1 MEDPLIATIT
11 VQNSKSVFRMQFN
24 FEECT
29 VQTNMMDQFCS
40 LLQTFSEILKACNK
54 EAEASY
60 AAAGVQEMQKFKEE
74 VIQSYLG
81 RPSSLFGHSPRGS
94 KEFADP
100 EPADPALS
108 SLKPIPSPRVSMG
121 SQSCGVVGGTPGPS
135 GSTVSARTNST
146 PEELMG
152 SKSSPSSSV
161 SAETPRRGL
170 QRFWNYFG
178 GSTKVQPMGAE
189 SVTIEPGNQSR
200 ERKGKR
206 SPPSSKDRLG
216 DCSDSF
222 SSLSIPQP

>member
-40 LLQTFSEILKACNK
+40 LLQNFSEILKACNK

-60 AAAGVQEMQKFKEE
+60 AAAGFQEMKKFKEE

-81 RPSSLFGHSPRGS
+81 RPSSLFGNSPRES

-100 EPADPALS
+100 EPADAFVS
-108 SLKPIPSPRVSMG
+108 SLKPIPSPRVSMQ
-121 SQSCGVVGGTPGPS
+121 SQSCGVVGTAPS
-135 GSTVSARTNST
+135 GSTNSQTNGMS
-146 PEELMG
+146 ERSG
-152 SKSSPSSSV
+152 SKGSKCSSST
-161 SAETPRRGL
+161 SEEAPRRGVR
-170 QRFWNYFG
+170 RFWNYFG
-178 GSTKVQPMGAE
+178 VSTKVQPISTE
-189 SVTIEPGNQSR
+189 SVSIQPGTEPRDS
-200 ERKGKR
+200 KGKG
-206 SPPSSKDRLG
+206 SPSSSKNHSG